1 MMNCGTIFI
10 TILIFITKFVT
21 QWHKIWRE
29 IRSINSMNFL
39 RFSLGSNDVYNT
51 VISFI
56 LGFSNHQSTNV
67 ISLSLN
73 IVAAASKKTNLF
85 HIRTSKVLTKRIR
98 PALRGLI
105 NTLVVPKLRY
115 LKSALPKR
123 GCWADLFELVQKS

>member
-1 MMNCGTIFI
+1 M
-10 TILIFITKFVT
+10 T

-29 IRSINSMNFL
+29 IKSINSMNFL

-85 HIRTSKVLTKRIR
+85 HIRTSKALTKRIR

-105 NTLVVPKLRY
+105 NTHVVPKLRY
-115 LKSALPKR
+115 HKSALPKR
-123 GCWADLFELVQKS
+123 VCWADLFESVQKS